1 MPVRVLIAEFLHETN
16 TFSVQKTD
24 RKCFERGLYLDNE
37 VSKAFRNTRT
47 FMGAGYEAAEKFGWQ
62 PVTPLVAEASPS
74 GRVTDACFEEFTAR
88 LLSIA
93 KEVDGILLHLHGAMS
108 TESHDDGEGE
118 LLARLRSVVGSDI
131 PIVVVIDL
139 HATVTQRMADNANAL
154 IAYRTYPHVD
164 QYERGHQA
172 AELLDR
178 AIAGAQHPGGHHRRQ
193 IGAVAILQPMHQTPR
208 HARMN
213 GHRAQTIEGG
223 RLGNRLGAEDTWPEI
238 ARKRQAE
245 YLAIGPFD
253 ETDAGPAARAQAAMG
268 TERHAATGANRRID
282 DIDQSPE
289 TAQQTGKRIFSKL
302 RAQNPIAHAM
312 VLLRRLTL
320 LVRDLI

>member
-178 AIAGAQHPGGHHRRQ
+178 AIAGDIRPKVV
-193 IGAVAILQPMHQTPR
+193 VARLEE
-208 HARMN
+208 
-213 GHRAQTIEGG
+213 EGY
-223 RLGNRLGAEDTWPEI
+223 RVI
-238 ARKRQAE
+238 Q
-245 YLAIGPFD
+245 
-253 ETDAGPAARAQAAMG
+253 
-268 TERHAATGANRRID
+268 AATGREALALIATHPEISLLFT
-282 DIDQSPE
+282 DIVMPGGMFGDELAREARMLRPDLKVLFTSGYAEPSLAGRE
-289 TAQQTGKRIFSKL
+289 LAEGSWLKKPYTSKELAARL
-302 RAQNPIAHAM
+302 RS
-312 VLLRRLTL
+312 LL
-320 LVRDLI
+320 D